1 MGSSV
6 VETINDGRTREK
18 ERSVKEFYNLLK
30 KSLEK
35 NIGGESQPGKG
46 ELLGQKHG
54 DGKGNMTGVW
64 HLIPW

>member
-30 KSLEK
+30 QSLEK
-35 NIGGESQPGKG
+35 NVGGESQPGKG
-46 ELLGQKHG
+46 E
-54 DGKGNMTGVW
+54 
-64 HLIPW
+64 